1 MARSR
6 SLAALAVASA
16 AALAGASPPAASE
29 HLLLQAAEAQLLAR
43 ARRRPPLAQRLVLAD
58 GQIAQSLRRSRMDPH
73 ELASAVGGGIV
84 AILEAVGHFTA
95 VPPRIGEGIGALGRN
110 LLRVVDP
117 LREQFNNTAEF
128 EDFQREWNQF
138 FDDVPELVDGVQ
150 EKITN
155 FTENGR
161 PDLLVL
167 AIGDILVTLS
177 DGVMKFVPHQ
187 TALEVVKY
195 VDSVGDILNAIG
207 ISWSGFESGQEIQA
221 IEDLYYGL
229 RAAVEQMTPEDL
241 RNDATY
247 KLVIGTLD
255 GVVANL
261 SDTVL
266 SFQKHMVEGAVC
278 WKVQGSRH
286 RKRPHICA
294 DGYLWN
300 GERFCLPRPAGS
312 TPSSFVSL
320 EAATSRKSEGGAV
333 DSAAGQKREV
343 PDGMVVA
350 SCEDGSPFS
359 EVVNHWCYAPCPAG
373 MVALGLQCRTA
384 CHGEFPADDGA
395 MMCGHSGEA
404 IAGAIMN
411 MVVQLSSS
419 AVEAGLRIKNLVDH
433 GVDTDAL
440 VKTIAAFTDMG
451 KPFAYNNCPIV
462 APTGSESPYAT
473 VSS

>member
-1 MARSR
+1 M
-6 SLAALAVASA
+6 
-16 AALAGASPPAASE
+16 
-29 HLLLQAAEAQLLAR
+29 LAR

-58 GQIAQSLRRSRMDPH
+58 GQIAQSMQRSRMDPH
-73 ELASAVGGGIV
+73 ELGGAIGGGIV
-84 AILEAVGHFTA
+84 AILEAVRHFTA
-95 VPPRIGEGIGALGRN
+95 VPPRIGEGIGALGKN

-138 FDDVPELVDGVQ
+138 FDDVPKLVDGVE

-195 VDSVGDILNAIG
+195 VDSVADILNAIG

-229 RAAVEQMTPEDL
+229 RAAVEQMIPEDL
-241 RNDATY
+241 RKDETY
-247 KLVIGTLD
+247 KLVVGTLD
-255 GVVANL
+255 GVVADL

-286 RKRPHICA
+286 RKRPHICP

-300 GERFCLPRPAGS
+300 GERFCLPMPAGS

-320 EAATSRKSEGGAV
+320 EASTSRKSEGGAV
-333 DSAAGQKREV
+333 DSAAGQKRKV

-359 EVVNHWCYAPCPAG
+359 EMANHWCYAPCPAG
-373 MVALGLQCRTA
+373 MVAVGLQCRTA

-395 MMCGHSGEA
+395 MMCGHSDEA

-419 AVEAGLRIKNLVDH
+419 AVEAGLRIKSLVDH

-440 VKTIAAFTDMG
+440 VKTIAAFTEMG

-462 APTGSESPYAT
+462 SPTGSESPYAT
-473 VSS
+473 GSS